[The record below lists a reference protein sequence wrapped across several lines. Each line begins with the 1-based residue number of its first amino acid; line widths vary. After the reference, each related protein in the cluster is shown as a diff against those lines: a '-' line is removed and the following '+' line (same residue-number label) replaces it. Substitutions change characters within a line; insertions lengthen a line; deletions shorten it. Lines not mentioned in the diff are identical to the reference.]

1 MFHPYYA
8 IYTYI
13 YCAIYTVCYAHE
25 VIQFWDMENAH
36 ICAKRYDFVGRD
48 LLFSFVNGLIN
59 CAVKLFINKSV
70 DSYTLNSANLLLE
83 LLVVRDGLLHISD
96 NVIISDD
103 LQWMIEFFCPA

>member
-1 MFHPYYA
+1 
-8 IYTYI
+8 
-13 YCAIYTVCYAHE
+13 
-25 VIQFWDMENAH
+25 MENAH

-83 LLVVRDGLLHISD
+83 FLIVGDDSSKMSNKVMSP
-96 NVIISDD
+96 DD
-103 LQWMIEFFCPA
+103 LQIQC